1 MTMASEVDDLFN
13 TGALEEGLDAIHQAI
28 EENLIGLLE
37 VPSAAPANLRS
48 AMQHAL
54 LAPGKRIRPLILYL
68 LAEPTKPMIEAVLR
82 VGSAVEMVH
91 TASLI
96 LDDLPCM
103 DDADMRR
110 SRPTTHVAFG
120 QSTAILGAIALLTRA
135 FGILSE
141 LEGVTPETRA
151 RLSAVLSHAV
161 GWDGL
166 VAGQELDVNGQ
177 SEISDTPD
185 VENLIW
191 LKTGVLFVAAAE
203 MGAILRHATDHQ
215 IHAVRLYAKHFGLA
229 FQTRDDLLDGMASV
243 HDAGKDVKKDE
254 GKTTLVSL
262 FGASKAKQGCK
273 HHLVL
278 ADAALMETGVT
289 VEPLRILTARLFAKG
304 RISSS

>member
-1 MTMASEVDDLFN
+1 MTMTNEVDDLRN
-13 TGALEEGLDAIHQAI
+13 TGSLEQALDAIHQAI
-28 EENLIGLLE
+28 EESLISLLDT
-37 VPSAAPANLRS
+37 PSAAAPENLRS

-68 LAEPTKPMIEAVLR
+68 LAEPTKPMIEPVLR

-103 DDADMRR
+103 DDAEMRR

-135 FGILSE
+135 FGIISE
-141 LEGVTPETRA
+141 LEGVEAETRV
-151 RLSAVLSHAV
+151 RLSSVLSQAV

-177 SEISDTPD
+177 SEIADTSE

-191 LKTGVLFVAAAE
+191 LKTGVLFVASAE
-203 MGAILRHATDHQ
+203 MGAILRHANDQQ
-215 IHAVRLYAKHFGLA
+215 IQAVRRYAKHFGLA
-229 FQTRDDLLDGMASV
+229 FQTRDDLLDGTASV
-243 HDAGKDVKKDE
+243 HDAGKDVNKDQ

-262 FGASKAKQGCK
+262 FGVSKAKQGCK
-273 HHLVL
+273 HHLEL
-278 ADAALMETGVT
+278 ADAALMETGVM
-289 VEPLRILTARLFAKG
+289 VEPLRMLTERLFAKG
-304 RISSS
+304 RVS